1 MIPRSRGKP
10 RTGIKR
16 LMSREHFRLGQ
27 KPMDT
32 LEQRVERLERSC
44 RRWKLGC
51 LLLIAAGLT
60 GAAAQPAA
68 LPDGQFAHLSAQSI
82 AIRSRGGGA
91 LITASCVNDKAAIT
105 LSSSTCPTVIR
116 LMADKDSANV
126 LVSQMTPKGLCS
138 AAVSVDGTSGFIDL
152 HDTSG
157 KNKEYDLQ

>member
-1 MIPRSRGKP
+1 
-10 RTGIKR
+10 
-16 LMSREHFRLGQ
+16 
-27 KPMDT
+27 MDT

-51 LLLIAAGLT
+51 LLLLAAGLI
-60 GAAAQPAA
+60 GAAAQPAT
-68 LPDGQFAHLSAQSI
+68 LPDGQFSHLSAQSLSI
-82 AIRSRGGGA
+82 HSHAGGA
-91 LITASCVNDKAAIT
+91 FITASCVNDRAAIT
-105 LSSSTCPTVIR
+105 LSSPSCPTVIR
-116 LMADKDSANV
+116 LVADKNSANV

>member
-1 MIPRSRGKP
+1 
-10 RTGIKR
+10 
-16 LMSREHFRLGQ
+16 
-27 KPMDT
+27 MDT

-51 LLLIAAGLT
+51 LLLIAAAFT

-68 LPDGQFAHLSAQSI
+68 LPDGQFGHLSAQSI
-82 AIRSRGGGA
+82 SIRSRAGGA
-91 LITASCVNDKAAIT
+91 FITASCMNDKAAIT

-116 LMADKDSANV
+116 LMADKGSANV

-138 AAVSVDGTSGFIDL
+138 AAVSVDGNSGFIDL
-152 HDTSG
+152 HDVSG